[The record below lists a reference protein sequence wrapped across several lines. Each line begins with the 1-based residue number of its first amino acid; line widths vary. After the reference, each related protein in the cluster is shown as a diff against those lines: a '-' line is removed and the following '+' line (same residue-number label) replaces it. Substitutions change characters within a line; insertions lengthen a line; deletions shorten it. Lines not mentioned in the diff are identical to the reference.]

1 MNDAEQLAVELQS
14 ADIKTRQRAAEQ
26 LARMADEA
34 GPALIPLLNAV
45 GDADETVREWS
56 VEALENLGTPPQQQ
70 IAILIDYLK
79 STKST
84 DPQWFA
90 LKILSRYG
98 TEASEHFDLV
108 TQFFSSDH
116 PQNIRMQAI
125 KTACKIASAD
135 QQQYL
140 KDKLKKLT
148 ADEDPRIQH
157 LANEE
162 LIR

>member
-1 MNDAEQLAVELQS
+1 MNDAEQFAVELQS
-14 ADIKTRQRAAEQ
+14 ADVKTRQRAAEK
-26 LARMADEA
+26 LARLTDGAA
-34 GPALIPLLNAV
+34 PALISLLDAV
-45 GDADETVREWS
+45 GDMDETVREWS
-56 VEALENLGTPPQQQ
+56 VEALENLGTPSREQLPDL
-70 IAILIDYLK
+70 ADFLNR
-79 STKST
+79 TKAV

-98 TEASEHFDLV
+98 TEASKHFVLV

-125 KTACKIASAD
+125 ITACKVASD
-135 QQQYL
+135 DKQQDL
-140 KDKLKKLT
+140 KDRLIKLT
-148 ADEDPRIQH
+148 ADEDSRIQH